1 MHRVRNA
8 KSADIAAGGGC
19 EEEQRKVMIYTV
31 TLNPALDRTLHVES
45 LAPGQSTRIQSE
57 ARFAGGKGIDVSRAL
72 REMGSDNIA
81 LGLVGGFDGKEL
93 EGRLLLAG
101 VACRFSRIANETRTN
116 IIIHDESNGAET
128 ALLARGPEVQPSEL
142 MDFLDVMEKLPDMGF
157 LVISGSLPPG
167 LTPEVYARMI
177 GIGNQRGA
185 KVVLDT
191 AGDALRQGIRAR
203 PAIVKPNRTELAEL
217 AGKALPDVRTISDYS
232 AGLLDWVET
241 VLVSL
246 GAEGIVMTTR
256 HHVVHARPPKVS
268 VKSTVGAGDCA
279 VAGFVHGMSVGE
291 SDTDALRRA
300 VATGTAA
307 ALNAGTGL
315 CRCADIDVILP
326 QVTIEEVER

>member
-1 MHRVRNA
+1 V
-8 KSADIAAGGGC
+8 
-19 EEEQRKVMIYTV
+19 IYTV
-31 TLNPALDRTLHVES
+31 TLNPALDRTLNVES
-45 LAPGQSTRIQSE
+45 LAPGQSTRIRSE

-93 EGRLLLAG
+93 EGRLLLTG
-101 VACRFSRIANETRTN
+101 VACRFTHIANETRTN
-116 IIIHDESNGAET
+116 IIIQDESNGAET

-142 MDFLDVMEKLPDMGF
+142 MDFLDGLEKSPDMGF
-157 LVISGSLPPG
+157 LVISGSLPLG

-177 GIGNQRGA
+177 AVGNQRGA

-203 PAIVKPNRTELAEL
+203 PAIIKPNRTELAEL
-217 AGKALPDVRTISDYS
+217 AGKPLSDIRAIVDYS

-246 GAEGIVMTTR
+246 GADGIVMTTR
-256 HHVVHARPPKVS
+256 HHVVHARPPKVA

-279 VAGFVHGMSVGE
+279 VAGFVHGISVGE

-300 VATGTAA
+300 VAAGTAA

-315 CRCADIDVILP
+315 CRCADIDAILP
-326 QVTIEEVER
+326 QVTIEPV